1 MTDFVTCPHCG
12 EISNL
17 GGLVGQTTDDCP
29 KCGKSVL
36 EKPLLE
42 WQPLWDAMQAHP
54 DKWIPTTE
62 KMYWE
67 MLEVLPPRDMTRRA
81 FLVGE
86 AHSDNAEGYPVY
98 ACFKK
103 LGDEYFAR
111 YLTLEQFRGIF

>member
-1 MTDFVTCPHCG
+1 MNDFVTCPHCG
-12 EISNL
+12 EISNI

-36 EKPLLE
+36 EKPLLVWE
-42 WQPLWDAMQAHP
+42 ELWKAMETYP

-86 AHSDNAEGYPVY
+86 AHSDNAEGKPIY

-103 LGDEYFAR
+103 LGDDFFAR